1 MRKLSKTFG
10 FTLLELLIVLAI
22 FGNLASITIPAVLN
36 LMQSQEEKIEQVEQH
51 LEKRQK
57 KVEETTKN
65 ITERGDKL

>member
-22 FGNLASITIPAVLN
+22 FGILASITIPAVLN